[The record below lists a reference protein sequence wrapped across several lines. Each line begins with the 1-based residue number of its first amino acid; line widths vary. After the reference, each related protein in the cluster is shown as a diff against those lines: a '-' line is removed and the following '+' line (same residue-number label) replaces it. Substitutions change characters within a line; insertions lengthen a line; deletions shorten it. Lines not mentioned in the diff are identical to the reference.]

1 MSKYNIL
8 IVEDEPAMLSG
19 LKDNLEFEGYHVDTA
34 IEGDSGLYKILN
46 NNYNL
51 VLLDV
56 MLPNL
61 SGFDICKKVRNDG
74 IKTPIIL
81 LTAKG
86 EEMDKVLGLEF
97 GADDYITKPFG
108 LRELL
113 ARIKAVLRRTVDS
126 NNNEANNNIITI
138 GNLKVNFNNYE
149 ALINDEQIKLS
160 FKEFEILHYL
170 WDKRNSI
177 VSRDDILNDV
187 WGNDYQP
194 TSRTIDNFILKLR
207 SKIENDPN
215 RAKIILT
222 VHGVGYKLIHQ

>member
-1 MSKYNIL
+1 MTKYNIL

-19 LKDNLEFEGYHVDTA
+19 LKDNLEFEGYQVDTA
-34 IEGDSGLYKILN
+34 IEGESGLNKILN
-46 NNYNL
+46 NNYHL

-61 SGFDICKKVRNDG
+61 SGFDICKKARADG
-74 IKTPIIL
+74 IRTPIIL

-126 NNNEANNNIITI
+126 NNDKADHHITTI

-149 ALINDEQIKLS
+149 AFIDEEQIKLS
-160 FKEFEILHYL
+160 FKEFEILNYL
-170 WDKRNSI
+170 WNKRNAI

-207 SKIENDPN
+207 SKIEKDPN

-222 VHGVGYKLIHQ
+222 VHGVGYKLID

>member
-19 LKDNLEFEGYHVDTA
+19 LKDNLEFEGYNVDTA
-34 IEGDSGLYKILN
+34 IEGDSGLNKILN
-46 NNYNL
+46 NNYSL

-61 SGFDICKKVRNDG
+61 SGFDICRKVRNDG

-113 ARIKAVLRRTVDS
+113 ARIKAVLRRTDHS
-126 NNNEANNNIITI
+126 NNNKTNNTIITI
-138 GNLKVNFNNYE
+138 GNLKVNFDNYE
-149 ALINDEQIKLS
+149 AFINNEQIKLS

-215 RAKIILT
+215 RARIILT
-222 VHGVGYKLIHQ
+222 VHGVGYKLID

>member
-1 MSKYNIL
+1 MSKYKIL

-19 LKDNLEFEGYHVDTA
+19 LKDNLEFEGYNVDTA
-34 IEGDSGLYKILN
+34 IEGDSGLNKILN
-46 NNYNL
+46 NHYSL

-61 SGFDICKKVRNDG
+61 SGFDICRKVRNDG

-113 ARIKAVLRRTVDS
+113 ARIKAVIRRTDDS
-126 NNNEANNNIITI
+126 NNNKT
-138 GNLKVNFNNYE
+138 
-149 ALINDEQIKLS
+149 
-160 FKEFEILHYL
+160 
-170 WDKRNSI
+170 R
-177 VSRDDILNDV
+177 
-187 WGNDYQP
+187 
-194 TSRTIDNFILKLR
+194 
-207 SKIENDPN
+207 
-215 RAKIILT
+215 
-222 VHGVGYKLIHQ
+222 

>member
-19 LKDNLEFEGYHVDTA
+19 LKDNLEFEGYQVDTA
-34 IEGDSGLYKILN
+34 IEGDSGLNKILN
-46 NNYNL
+46 NHYNL

-61 SGFDICKKVRNDG
+61 SGFDICKKVRQEG

-126 NNNEANNNIITI
+126 SSEKVDHSMTSI

-149 ALINDEQIKLS
+149 AFINEEQIKLS

-170 WDKRNSI
+170 WNKRNAI

-187 WGNDYQP
+187 WGSDYQP

-215 RAKIILT
+215 QAKIILT
-222 VHGVGYKLIHQ
+222 VHGVGYKLIH